1 MIEIL
6 KTKEQLKKELN
17 SFVWEFKISDNIEY
31 NLDVLFNLIEDN
43 DHAKDYKKPISLIA
57 VSIIEAIMIDFLYRL
72 YQGTSHFPQKLK
84 DKETVIKSK
93 LTQETKKS
101 KYVDSENREYW
112 VCSLK
117 NFDFITMIKI
127 YQDLKLLGDYKQ
139 NYEFLMNLARFRNR
153 IHIKN
158 YFNNFEK
165 DESKTFSESRVEKII
180 KAMVWFFG
188 YFQTHYP
195 RPWSTVVF

>member
-139 NYEFLMNLARFRNR
+139 NYEFLMNLAHFRNR

-165 DESKTFSESRVEKII
+165 DESNTFSESRVQKTI

-188 YFQTHYP
+188 YFQTYYP
-195 RPWSTVVF
+195 RPWPTA